1 MAQDQHPL
9 FSISYAANLLGIH
22 PQTLRLYER
31 EGFIRPSRTK
41 GNTRRYSRQDI
52 EQIRVILHLTRQLG
66 VNLAGVEIILKMQ
79 RKLAELENE
88 INNLQYTLA
97 KRAQLQKKRQ
107 HKQRALIKASS
118 RMLIKVT

>member
-1 MAQDQHPL
+1 MAQDQPSH

-31 EGFIRPSRTK
+31 EGFICPSRTK

-88 INNLQYTLA
+88 IHNLQYILA
-97 KRAQLQKKRQ
+97 KRAQVQEKR
-107 HKQRALIKASS
+107 HSKQRALIKASS

>member
-31 EGFIRPSRTK
+31 EGFIHPARTK
-41 GNTRRYSRQDI
+41 GNTRRYGHQDI
-52 EQIRVILHLTRQLG
+52 EQIRVILHLTRHLG

-88 INNLQYTLA
+88 IHNLQHILA
-97 KRAQLQKKRQ
+97 KRASDQEQ
-107 HKQRALIKASS
+107 HQNKQRALIKASS
-118 RMLIKVT
+118 RMLIKVS